1 VAEKEEREG
10 RWVIVTIDGSQGEGG
25 GQILRTALSL
35 SMATGKPLTLE
46 NIRAG
51 RAKPGLMRQHL
62 ACVRAAVA
70 ISGSKA
76 DGAEIGSKRLVFHP
90 GEVTPGQHR
99 FDIGSA
105 GSTML
110 VLQTVLPVLVRCDQP
125 SIVTVTGGTHNLA
138 APSFDM
144 VMKVWLPLLKRMG
157 QNARATCVQRGFY
170 PAGGGEVWVE
180 IEPAQAPKPLILE
193 DRGALV
199 STELLALV
207 ANLPFDIARR
217 EAEAVAHALEW
228 PAEICLARTDAK
240 AQGPGNVVMATV
252 GHEQVTEVFTAH
264 GRHGVSAEQ
273 VGKELAR
280 EVREY
285 LTAGAPVGPH
295 LADQLLLPM
304 ALGAGGRFV
313 TSELTEHSRTSIGTI
328 RAFLDASVDVIRL
341 DDARWRIIVD
351 AQI

>member
-1 VAEKEEREG
+1 M
-10 RWVIVTIDGSQGEGG
+10 ITIDGSQGEGG

-35 SMATGKPLTLE
+35 SMATGKPFTLE

-70 ISGSKA
+70 ISGSRA

-110 VLQTVLPVLVRCDQP
+110 VLQTVLPVLMRCDEP

-144 VMKVWLPLLKRMG
+144 VMKAWLPLLKRMG

-180 IEPAQAPKPLILE
+180 IDPAQASIPLIIE

-199 STELLALV
+199 STEVLALV

-228 PAEICLARTDAK
+228 PAESCLARTDAK

-313 TSELTEHSRTSIGTI
+313 TSRPTEHLLTNARIVGL
-328 RAFLDASVDVIRL
+328 FLDHAIQTHQISQHSWRVDVPEY
-341 DDARWRIIVD
+341 
-351 AQI
+351 